1 MSGVRLFPL
10 DIAQLPGML
19 LGQSI
24 RIEEYTDGD
33 IFVVRAEVP
42 GVSAEKDI
50 KVSVFGDRLQIR
62 VERTEDRVDKTHTEF
77 HYGSFTRSVQL
88 PLDAAEEGIKAA
100 YVDGVLEV
108 RVPLASK
115 VTPGREIPI
124 EIAGGHAKK

>member
-10 DIAQLPGML
+10 DIAQLSGML

-24 RIEEYTDGD
+24 RIEEFTDGD

-50 KVSVFGDRLQIR
+50 KVSVFGDRLQIS
-62 VERTEDRVDKTHTEF
+62 VERTEDRVDKAHTEF

-88 PLDAAEEGIKAA
+88 PLDATVEGIKAA
-100 YVDGVLEV
+100 YTDGVLEV
-108 RVPLASK
+108 RIPLAGK

-124 EIAGGHAKK
+124 EIAGVQAKK